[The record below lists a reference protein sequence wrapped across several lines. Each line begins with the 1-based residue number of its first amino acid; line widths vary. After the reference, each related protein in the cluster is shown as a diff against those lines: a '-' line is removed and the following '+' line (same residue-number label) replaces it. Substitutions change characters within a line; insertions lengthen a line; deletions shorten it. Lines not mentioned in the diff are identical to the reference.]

1 MVRPQSLFSSHFLIN
16 PCSSSTDAPTARDK
30 HMKLIDELKNNANAL
45 YLYTDGSKSTRSGSA
60 G

>member
-1 MVRPQSLFSSHFLIN
+1 
-16 PCSSSTDAPTARDK
+16 
-30 HMKLIDELKNNANAL
+30 MKLIDELKNNANAL